1 MSEINTQYKALIG
14 KTISD
19 HYMIKKIIGSGSMG
33 VVYLAYDK
41 HLNRNVVI
49 KVLKKEI
56 LNDDKTLLDRF
67 KSEARNIAKL
77 KHPNIVDVYSSNV
90 FEDFHYIE
98 MEHIVGNKLS
108 DLIHKDKLSYQVSI
122 NLMFI
127 IGKAI
132 QYLHSN
138 KILHR
143 DIKPSNIMITNS
155 KELKIIDFGLSKN
168 LKSLDKNGTQSNAMI
183 GTPLYMSLECF
194 DNALNATEKSDVY
207 SLGVLFYE
215 LLTKQYPHNKST
227 YAELHKSLLAST
239 PIRPKV
245 HNNQINTEIDVLIMN
260 MIKKNPSS
268 RIELDK
274 VIQMLEKYIDF
285 KLPCEYYDVD
295 NINYNSIEYK
305 KEKLLNMF
313 RSTLLK
319 TVPQDSNVSKN
330 LYKDYLQNEK
340 NFIKYFIVLFMSIS
354 VIVSLLWGLYFFA
367 II

>member
-1 MSEINTQYKALIG
+1 MSEINTQYKALVG

-19 HYMIKKIIGSGSMG
+19 HYLIKRIIGSGSMG

-56 LNDDKTLLDRF
+56 LNDDKTLLKRF

-77 KHPNIVDVYSSNV
+77 KHPNIIDVYSSNV

-98 MEHIVGNKLS
+98 MEYIVGNKLS
-108 DLIHKDKLSYQVSI
+108 DLIYKDKLTYQVAI

-127 IGKAI
+127 ICKAI
-132 QYLHSN
+132 QYLHEN

-143 DIKPSNIMITNS
+143 DIKPANVMITNS
-155 KELKIIDFGLSKN
+155 KEVKIIDFGLSKN
-168 LKSLDKNGTQSNAMI
+168 LKALDTGTYANAMI

-194 DNALNATEKSDVY
+194 DNSMNATEKSDVY

-215 LLTKQYPHNKST
+215 LLTKQYPHNKSN
-227 YAELHKSLLAST
+227 YAELHKSLLANT
-239 PIRPKV
+239 PTRPKV

-274 VIQMLEKYIDF
+274 VIQSLEKHIDF
-285 KLPCEYYDVD
+285 KLPCEYYDID

-305 KEKLLNMF
+305 KEKLLDMF

-319 TVPQDSNVSKN
+319 TAPQD
-330 LYKDYLQNEK
+330 
-340 NFIKYFIVLFMSIS
+340 
-354 VIVSLLWGLYFFA
+354 
-367 II
+367 

>member
-1 MSEINTQYKALIG
+1 MSEINTEYKQLVG
-14 KTISD
+14 KTIN
-19 HYMIKKIIGSGSMG
+19 HYLIKRIIGSGSMG

-41 HLNRNVVI
+41 NLNRNVVI

-56 LNDDKTLLDRF
+56 LNDDKTLLNRF

-77 KHPNIVDVYSSNV
+77 KHPNIIDVYSSNV

-98 MEHIVGNKLS
+98 MEYIVGNKLS
-108 DLIHKDKLSYQVSI
+108 DLIYKDKLSYQVAI

-127 IGKAI
+127 ICKAI
-132 QYLHSN
+132 QYLHVN

-168 LKSLDKNGTQSNAMI
+168 LKTIDKNGTHSNAMI

-227 YAELHKSLLAST
+227 YSELHKSLLANT

-245 HNNQINTEIDVLIMN
+245 HNNKINTEIDILIMN
-260 MIKKNPSS
+260 MIKKSPSS

-274 VIQMLEKYIDF
+274 VIQVLEKHIDF
-285 KLPCEYYDVD
+285 KLPCEYYDID

-305 KEKLLNMF
+305 KEKLLDMF
-313 RSTLLK
+313 RSTILK
-319 TVPQDSNVSKN
+319 DVRQDSNISKN
-330 LYKDYLQNEK
+330 LYNDYLKNERK
-340 NFIKYFIVLFMSIS
+340 FVRYSIIGFMTISAIVL
-354 VIVSLLWGLYFFA
+354 LLWGLYFFA